1 MSEPAGERHPRGGWE
16 RLGDLTY
23 LRAGRLL
30 IVAAVLTVLALP
42 ATYGV
47 FAAVSPF
54 DISNPSSESIRA
66 IETYGERTGER
77 PDPEVILV
85 VDGSTADAEEAAAT
99 LATIDGVA
107 RTVSSE
113 EDRRLADDESGQS
126 LVLGIIEAPDADLP
140 AIGEQTEET
149 FAGND
154 AVEAGGTAVAL
165 HQISVQAESDVRT
178 IELYA
183 APALLL
189 LLLLIFRSAVAAS
202 LTLAVGA
209 VSILLALAAVRGI
222 AAIGDVDLFAL
233 QVITGLGAGLA
244 IDYSLFIITRYRSE
258 LADGL
263 GYRAAQ
269 ARTVAIA
276 GRTVATSAITVAA
289 ALMALAIFPEPFLR
303 STGIAAGIVALLA
316 GVTAVVLLPA
326 ALALLGPRVEAGRIG
341 PHPRAD
347 ASATPGGA
355 SDLEGA
361 GPGRPFW
368 ERAARLA
375 IRRPLPVA
383 AIGITVTVALALPAL
398 GGEIISASA
407 TSLPASDSAR
417 QVAATVA
424 EDFER
429 VPATT
434 LTVVLPDG
442 TDPRS
447 GEVAQTAAG
456 LEAAGDVRIRPAPD
470 PAAGALSASSA
481 ADPIS
486 DTGEAFVDGLRAA
499 DWPEGTMITGTAA
512 VQADERASIGDRA
525 LLAIILVVAVSVLMV
540 LQLLRS
546 WLLALLAVFMNL
558 LTVAASYGLVV
569 AIFTGELI
577 PDLLGFERQLGIDAS
592 VPVLTFA
599 VVFGLSTDY
608 GIFLFSGIA
617 EARANGAGHDE
628 AIALGVGR
636 TGRVITAAAALFALA
651 IGAFVFSDLFIVK
664 EFAVA
669 ISLAVILDATVMR
682 GLIAPAALK
691 LIGDR
696 VWAQGGEARGRIFSS
711 RAVRVGE
718 SR

>member
-1 MSEPAGERHPRGGWE
+1 MSEPGEEQHPRGGWE
-16 RLGDLTY
+16 RLADLTY

-30 IVAAVLTVLALP
+30 AVAAVLTLLALP

-47 FAAVSPF
+47 FTAVSPF
-54 DISNPSSESIRA
+54 DISNPSSEAIRA

-85 VDGSTADAEEAAAT
+85 VEGSAGEAEEAAAT
-99 LATIDGVA
+99 LAAVGGIA
-107 RTVSSE
+107 RTISPV
-113 EDRRLADDESGQS
+113 EDARLADDESGQS
-126 LVLGIIEAPDADLP
+126 LVLGIVAAPDADLP
-140 AIGEQTEET
+140 AVGEQTLEA
-149 FAGND
+149 FAGTG
-154 AVEAGGTAVAL
+154 VEAGGSAVAL

-189 LLLLIFRSAVAAS
+189 LLLLVFRSAVAAS

-209 VSILLALAAVRGI
+209 VSILLALAAVHGI

-244 IDYSLFIITRYRSE
+244 IDYSLFVITRYRSE
-258 LADGL
+258 LAAGL

-326 ALALLGPRVEAGRIG
+326 ALALLGPRVDAGRIG
-341 PHPRAD
+341 SHPRAD
-347 ASATPGGA
+347 ASVTPGGA
-355 SDLEGA
+355 ADLERFA
-361 GPGRPFW
+361 GGRRFW

-383 AIGITVTVALALPAL
+383 AIGISVTVALALPAL

-407 TSLPASDSAR
+407 SSLPASDSAR

-424 EDFER
+424 EDFDR

-442 TDPRS
+442 AEPRS
-447 GEVAQTAAG
+447 EDVKQAAAG
-456 LEAAGDVRIRPAPD
+456 LEGSGDVRIRPALD
-470 PAAGALSASSA
+470 PAAGALAAESAV
-481 ADPIS
+481 DPFS
-486 DTGEAFVDGLRAA
+486 DAGEAFVGELRAA
-499 DWPEGTMITGTAA
+499 EWPAGTTITGTAA

-525 LLAIILVVAVSVLMV
+525 PLAVILVVLVSVLMV

-577 PDLLGFERQLGIDAS
+577 PDLFGFERQLGIDAS

-617 EARANGAGHDE
+617 EARANGAAHDE

-682 GLIAPAALK
+682 GLIAPAALT

-711 RAVRVGE
+711 RSVRVGE
-718 SR
+718 GR